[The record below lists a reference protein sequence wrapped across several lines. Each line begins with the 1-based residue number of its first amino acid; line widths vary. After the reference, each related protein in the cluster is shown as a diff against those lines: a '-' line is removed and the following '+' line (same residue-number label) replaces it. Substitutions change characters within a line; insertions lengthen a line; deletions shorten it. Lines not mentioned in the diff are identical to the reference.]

1 MHLLFFD
8 EMLNIGELPWS
19 WFLGMVLGKKNLS
32 YLFISSITN
41 EIRHFHVAVMQWLI
55 KTVYLSKPIAF
66 LTFSMPWSYLLL
78 KLPNYWKIS
87 VPFLSQGIIISSL
100 HIREVCPSKMIN
112 ITVTKIRNLNKY
124 YCTTLTVLKIISMT
138 KSRMLKSWSNLG
150 HLIWKRN

>member
-1 MHLLFFD
+1 M
-8 EMLNIGELPWS
+8 IS
-19 WFLGMVLGKKNLS
+19 WRWYSERKNCCC
-32 YLFISSITN
+32 LFISSKTHKV
-41 EIRHFHVAVMQWLI
+41 RHFHVVVMQWRI
-55 KTVYLSKPIAF
+55 KTVYLSKPVAF
-66 LTFSMPWSYLLL
+66 LMFSMWWLSSLL

-112 ITVTKIRNLNKY
+112 ITVTKIRNLN
-124 YCTTLTVLKIISMT
+124 CTTLTVLKIISIT

>member
-1 MHLLFFD
+1 MNFPGVDFLEWYSERKICLTYLFPPWQMKLGIFMLQSCSDLSKQCTYQNLLLFWHSQCF
-8 EMLNIGELPWS
+8 GR
-19 WFLGMVLGKKNLS
+19 
-32 YLFISSITN
+32 SS
-41 EIRHFHVAVMQWLI
+41 
-55 KTVYLSKPIAF
+55 
-66 LTFSMPWSYLLL
+66 LL

-112 ITVTKIRNLNKY
+112 ITVTKIRNLN
-124 YCTTLTVLKIISMT
+124 CTTLTVLKIISIT